1 MPYYPIC
8 LDLKGKNCLVVG
20 GGKVALRK
28 IKGLLECGASVA
40 VVAPEISKQVKE
52 LVNPEKCKI
61 IERKFAPE
69 DLNNITLV
77 YAATDDRKTN
87 EEIFNRAQEKKILVN
102 VVDAPELCNFI
113 VPSTLKRDELLIS
126 ISTGGKTPALAKKL
140 REEMERLFPENFGE
154 ALDDIEE
161 LRREIRE
168 KFPGQEEREKFWR
181 EFMNFS
187 LLDELIKNN
196 NPVKERIDQC
206 RSSW

>member
-1 MPYYPIC
+1 MA
-8 LDLKGKNCLVVG
+8 G

-28 IKGLLECGASVA
+28 IKGLLECGASVT
-40 VVAPEISKQVKE
+40 VVAPKISKQIKE
-52 LVNPEKCKI
+52 LVNSENCKI
-61 IERKFAPE
+61 IEREFQPE
-69 DLNNITLV
+69 DLNDITLV
-77 YAATDDRKTN
+77 YAATDDKKTN
-87 EEIFNRAQEKKILVN
+87 EEIFKESLKKKILVN

-140 REEMERLFPENFGE
+140 REELERLFPENFGE
-154 ALDDIEE
+154 TIDDIEE

-168 KFPGQEEREKFWR
+168 KFPDQEEREKFWR
-181 EFMNFS
+181 KFMNFS